1 MSKKNYSSH
10 SQRQQDSILLI
21 DFTRN
26 PEQPFTHPDSQLR
39 NISGIQSPFPI
50 NHLPNKQTI
59 KIYIEQ
65 NYKNDVLFFRFY
77 NSDPNNLLILR
88 QKTIT

>member
-39 NISGIQSPFPI
+39 NISGIQSPFPQSTI
-50 NHLPNKQTI
+50 CLI
-59 KIYIEQ
+59 KIQTEQ

>member
-26 PEQPFTHPDSQLR
+26 PEQTFTQPDSQLR
-39 NISGIQSPFPI
+39 NISDIKPPFTQAI
-50 NHLPNKQTI
+50 IYLINKQLKSRQNKIIKMTYYFFDSTTVTQTI
-59 KIYIEQ
+59 Y
-65 NYKNDVLFFRFY
+65 
-77 NSDPNNLLILR
+77 
-88 QKTIT
+88 

>member
-39 NISGIQSPFPI
+39 NISGIQSPFPQSTI
-50 NHLPNKQTI
+50 CLINKQLKSRQNKIIKMTYYFFDSTTATQTI
-59 KIYIEQ
+59 C
-65 NYKNDVLFFRFY
+65 
-77 NSDPNNLLILR
+77 
-88 QKTIT
+88 